1 MNIEAN
7 TKNIVFKIKTPIFKK
22 ALIIGANSLKG
33 NKNIFVKVFS
43 ELFKFPVFF

>member
-1 MNIEAN
+1 MNIKAN